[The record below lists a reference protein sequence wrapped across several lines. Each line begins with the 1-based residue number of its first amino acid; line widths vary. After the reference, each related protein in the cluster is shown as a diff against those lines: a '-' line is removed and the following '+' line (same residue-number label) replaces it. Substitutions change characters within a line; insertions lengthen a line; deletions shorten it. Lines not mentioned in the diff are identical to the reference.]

1 MTPVQVPVEA
11 ATAALAAA
19 SLKDGAAPSKSLL
32 AATFS
37 KPSPNHAVQGEWDD
51 AVNSYTGPP
60 ISDRARACTVHDS
73 TEKLDA
79 LFRTSADPEEN
90 PDGAVSLALAENS
103 LLINEYHA
111 VRCCCC
117 PANPQYF
124 KKAFSDNFT
133 LTDMGY
139 GNQSSGSARLNK
151 AIASYW
157 NDHFHPI
164 TPIQPDDVVTGPG
177 ATGILDQL
185 LQTLVDPG
193 EGILIPAPHYNGFF
207 VNMVARSGTKIVSVE
222 CTEEDALSANV
233 FDVLEQAKANAEA
246 AGTPIRAV
254 MLCSPHNPYGQ
265 TLDKATIV
273 AYARFAEK
281 HNLHLIADEIYALS
295 VYDNENLPNA
305 APFISIASLDLAK
318 ETGAPFDNS
327 RVHIVYSVS
336 KDFGANGLRV
346 GCVISQHNPVVLRA
360 LLHTVFLMKV
370 SSAAD
375 VIFSS
380 LLNDRETLHRFTAEN
395 RRLLTAAS
403 KHTREWFEARGC
415 KPMQTNAGHFILVD
429 IRPRTGIT
437 TLDEERAFVRTCMA
451 NGVMVSPASNYNY
464 HTPGWLRV
472 TFSVDRAVLDVGLE
486 RLGKT
491 LDEWGK

>member
-11 ATAALAAA
+11 TTAALAAA
-19 SLKDGAAPSKSLL
+19 SLKESGTQHKSALNE
-32 AATFS
+32 TFTI
-37 KPSPNHAVQGEWDD
+37 PSPNHAVVGEWAD
-51 AVNSYTGPP
+51 AVKNYKGPP
-60 ISDRARACTVHDS
+60 ISDRAKGCSVHDT

-103 LLINEYHA
+103 LMINEYHA
-111 VRCCCC
+111 
-117 PANPQYF
+117 YF
-124 KKAFSDNFT
+124 KKAFSENFT

-164 TPIQPDDVVTGPG
+164 TPIEPDDIVTGPG

-207 VNMVARSGTKIVSVE
+207 VNMVARSGTKVISVN
-222 CTEEDALSANV
+222 CSQEDCLSDRI
-233 FDVLEQAKANAEA
+233 FDVLEEAKAKAEA
-246 AGTPIRAV
+246 AGTPIRVV

-305 APFISIASLDLAK
+305 APFISVASLDFEK
-318 ETGAPFDNS
+318 ETGAPFDKS

-336 KDFGANGLRV
+336 KDFGANGLRI

-380 LLNDRETLHRFTAEN
+380 LLNDRETLHRFTAQN
-395 RRLLTAAS
+395 RKLLTEAA
-403 KHTREWFEARGC
+403 KHTREWFEERGC
-415 KPMQTNAGHFILVD
+415 KPLQTNAGHFILVD

-437 TLDEERAFVRTCMA
+437 TFEEERNFVRKCMA
-451 NGVMVSPASNYNY
+451 NGVMVSPASNYLY

-472 TFSVDRAVLDVGLE
+472 TFSVDRATLDVGLE
-486 RLGKT
+486 RLGKN
-491 LDEWGK
+491 LDEWKK